1 MGGRRRCA
9 HPEWETIGVRF
20 KEPSMQLTS
29 ARGES
34 TLLVLAALYGL
45 STVTQRCT
53 ACNWVT
59 AENVPGRVILPEGAL
74 L

>member
-1 MGGRRRCA
+1 MKRRCT
-9 HPEWETIGVRF
+9 HPKWETLGVRF
-20 KEPSMQLTS
+20 KEPTRDLKTFKGGDYELM
-29 ARGES
+29 
-34 TLLVLAALYGL
+34 LVLLYGL

-53 ACNWVT
+53 VCNWVS